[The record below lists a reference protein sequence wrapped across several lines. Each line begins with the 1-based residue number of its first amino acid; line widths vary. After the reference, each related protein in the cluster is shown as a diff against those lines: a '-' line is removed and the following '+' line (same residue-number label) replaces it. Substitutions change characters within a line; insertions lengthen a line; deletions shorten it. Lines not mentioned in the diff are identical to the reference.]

1 MVTNVYYFKHYA
13 PYIIN
18 NARRRRIAD
27 YPRSDAF
34 IGDGDETYVLNKSL
48 KKEVVGYATELSRAV
63 NGLKDSSKY
72 IVQDARAFVKNE
84 KEAGLV
90 KTVGW
95 MADNIS
101 NFIESYNRTISFA
114 NKNKD
119 SRVLTEFAD
128 DLSYDLSVSLTALS
142 RYHMTEDDGALLAF
156 DESALKND
164 SKKNV
169 RIANKQN
176 LPFFEHVYD
185 SSGKLLT
192 APLSEHMNFKN
203 LKYYYNYKTGKI
215 SQDTFAIIGSGMIVN
230 EGV

>member
-1 MVTNVYYFKHYA
+1 MVTNVYYFTHYA
-13 PYIIN
+13 PYIVN
-18 NARRRRIAD
+18 NLKRKRIAG
-27 YPRSDAF
+27 YSRSEVFVSDE
-34 IGDGDETYVLNKSL
+34 GETYVLNKSL

-72 IVQDARAFVKNE
+72 IIRDVRAFNKNE
-84 KEAGLV
+84 KEAGFMQ
-90 KTVGW
+90 TVAW
-95 MADNIS
+95 MSDNIS
-101 NFIESYNRTISFA
+101 NFVESYNRTISFA